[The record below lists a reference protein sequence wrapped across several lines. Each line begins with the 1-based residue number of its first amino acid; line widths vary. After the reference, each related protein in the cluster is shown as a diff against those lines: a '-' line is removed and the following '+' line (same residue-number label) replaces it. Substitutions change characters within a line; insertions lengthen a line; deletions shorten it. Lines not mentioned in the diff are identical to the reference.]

1 MAPEKKGHTY
11 IQWIYS
17 IIVSIGFLIYGMEIG
32 WTSPMQKV
40 LQADPSPL
48 GNPISTTMIS
58 WIASIVV
65 FSSAGAVPIYSY
77 LANIYGRK
85 WMVVATTIPQM
96 ISSSIK
102 ILFPN
107 ITVLCIARTLSG
119 LFTGGVFV
127 VGPMYVRE
135 ISQPDMIGSLGSIQV
150 VLQNMGFLIIY
161 LLGAYMEYFQVL
173 YVMAAFP
180 VLMAVLMLRA
190 PESPAFLV
198 KLGKIEEAHKAVAY
212 LRGLDT
218 DDKIVITEVEAMQR
232 QEKEF
237 QAMPKLNFISILKD
251 KAWRRGLIIILIIF
265 TFHAWNGAFA
275 IIAYASAILS
285 STGVDF
291 GISPELQTLSFPI
304 VSILA
309 SFTLTAVAEKFERKP
324 LLAGTF
330 FISVFSQ
337 SILGIAM
344 LMQKYGYVI
353 PSWLPVVCMIVSV
366 ATYAGGIRPLPY
378 IILTE
383 MFSFQVRTRVM
394 GCVVTHAW
402 ITGAVQLFA
411 YAPIADAFGLPA
423 TFILFGVFNLLG
435 AIVTFFLPETRGKT
449 DEEIQQQLLKGSKQ
463 TNTV

>member
-11 IQWIYS
+11 IQWMYS
-17 IIVSIGFLIYGMEIG
+17 IIVSIGFLIYGLEIG

-40 LQADPSPL
+40 LQADTSPL
-48 GNPISTTMIS
+48 GRPISTTMIS

-77 LANIYGRK
+77 MANVYGRK

-107 ITVLCIARTLSG
+107 ITALCIARTLTGFFS
-119 LFTGGVFV
+119 GGVFV

-135 ISQPDMIGSLGSIQV
+135 ISQSDMIGSLGSIQV
-150 VLQNMGFLIIY
+150 LLQNMGFLIIY
-161 LLGAYMEYFQVL
+161 LVGAYMEYFQVL

-180 VLMAVLMLRA
+180 VLMALLMLRA

-237 QAMPKLNFISILKD
+237 QAMPKLDFISILKD

-304 VSILA
+304 VSIMA
-309 SFTLTAVAEKFERKP
+309 SFTLTAVAEKFGRK
-324 LLAGTF
+324 
-330 FISVFSQ
+330 
-337 SILGIAM
+337 
-344 LMQKYGYVI
+344 
-353 PSWLPVVCMIVSV
+353 
-366 ATYAGGIRPLPY
+366 
-378 IILTE
+378 
-383 MFSFQVRTRVM
+383 VRTRLM

-402 ITGAVQLFA
+402 ISGAVQLFA
-411 YAPIADAFGLPA
+411 YAPVADAFGLPA

-435 AIVTFFLPETRGKT
+435 AIVTFYLPETRGKT
-449 DEEIQQQLLKGSKQ
+449 DEEIQQQL
-463 TNTV
+463 TNSPKKKHGLVFNVRFSLEY